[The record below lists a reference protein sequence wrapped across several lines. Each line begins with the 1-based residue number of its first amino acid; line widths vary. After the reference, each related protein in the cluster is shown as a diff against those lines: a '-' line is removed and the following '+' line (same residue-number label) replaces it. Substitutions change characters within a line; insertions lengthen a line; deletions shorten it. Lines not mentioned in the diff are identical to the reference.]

1 MCMGYRLNLAEALAE
16 MTHKQI
22 RIDLG
27 ILGDNEKPTLR
38 DVRVNRYRG
47 ARYSFGYP
55 ACPDLEQ
62 NREIFKLLKPEEFGI
77 TLSETFPDAPRTD
90 NNSYCSSPPKA

>member
-1 MCMGYRLNLAEALAE
+1 MA
-16 MTHKQI
+16 HKQI

-77 TLSETFPDAPRTD
+77 TLSEIFQMHPEQTTTAIVAHHQRQTTLPSKDIL
-90 NNSYCSSPPKA
+90 